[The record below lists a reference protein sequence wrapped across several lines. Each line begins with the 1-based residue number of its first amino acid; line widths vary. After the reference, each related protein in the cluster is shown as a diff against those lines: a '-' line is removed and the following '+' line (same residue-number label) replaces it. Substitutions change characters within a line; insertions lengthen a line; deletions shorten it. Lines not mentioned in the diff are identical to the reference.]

1 MKFLA
6 ATKGHILNITSS
18 HGIKVYTDLSAY
30 GSAKAGLNMLTKIW
44 ALELASIG
52 VKVNAVAP
60 GPTNTDILKSAGYD
74 EETILAILD
83 VEKKQIPLQRRGN
96 VEDIVSVVISI
107 LDSKWTTGIIIPVDG
122 GISIS

>member
-1 MKFLA
+1 
-6 ATKGHILNITSS
+6 
-18 HGIKVYTDLSAY
+18 
-30 GSAKAGLNMLTKIW
+30 
-44 ALELASIG
+44 
-52 VKVNAVAP
+52 
-60 GPTNTDILKSAGYD
+60 LKSAGYD